1 MHRVF
6 VGTWNVNGTKPVE
19 PLDAWLVSNDVT
31 PDIYCV
37 GLQEAGGPGVWGL
50 WRAAIAK
57 TIEGIG
63 QYNLVNTKQNKQTD
77 TTQHNTTQDAH
88 STLQHPL
95 LITASSSSFF
105 FFAAIHRWESERLEG
120 RR

>member
-1 MHRVF
+1 MCRVF

-19 PLDAWLVSNDVT
+19 PLDAWLVSNDIT

-63 QYNLVNTKQNKQTD
+63 QYNLVKKHTRTSTQT
-77 TTQHNTTQDAH
+77 N
-88 STLQHPL
+88 STVTL
-95 LITASSSSFF
+95 TNFTV
-105 FFAAIHRWESERLEG
+105 FA
-120 RR
+120 

>member
-1 MHRVF
+1 MAHIRVCRVF

-19 PLDAWLVSNDVT
+19 PLDAWLVSNDIT

-63 QYNLVNTKQNKQTD
+63 QYNLVKTHKQT
-77 TTQHNTTQDAH
+77 A
-88 STLQHPL
+88 LRRPL
-95 LITASSSSFF
+95 NFSA
-105 FFAAIHRWESERLEG
+105 FAWC
-120 RR
+120 